1 MKKLQR
7 ILFVS
12 LISVGTLAAFAGI
25 FAQQSTLQASNGLG
39 VEVLLKEKPFY
50 FPAATAKNN
59 VTAYVRV
66 QSFDAGRTEQKQISA
81 VKFMPRM
88 ENDKV
93 SVSVYALYG
102 DTSAVKNCEDW
113 KELKESLIG
122 VYVAG
127 EGEKVQLA
135 SLRDANGT
143 SADEA
148 LTFQIVPKKAAAA
161 PVALNNP
168 GGGTCEC
175 GTCGGL
181 TCCPKSGFCLGCG
194 SCGDVCCAAQLPD

>member
-12 LISVGTLAAFAGI
+12 LISVGALAMFAGV
-25 FAQQSTLQASNGLG
+25 FAQQLKLQASNGLG

-59 VTAYVRV
+59 VTAYFRV
-66 QSFDAGRTEQKQISA
+66 QSKDASNTSQEHISA

-93 SVSVYALYG
+93 SVSVYAVYG
-102 DTSAVKNCEDW
+102 DTSAVKSCEDW
-113 KELKESLIG
+113 KQLKESFIG
-122 VYVAG
+122 TYVAG

-135 SLRDANGT
+135 SLRDAG
-143 SADEA
+143 ARLGDEP

-161 PVALNNP
+161 PAALNNP
-168 GGGTCEC
+168 GGGGCEC

-181 TCCPKSGFCLGCG
+181 TCCPRPGFCLGCG
-194 SCGDVCCAAQLPD
+194 SCGDVCCAAQGP